1 MKSICLLLLLMCPFT
16 GFAQKDGETFS
27 EETRSLLRELDAA
40 IENKAHHHEALCT
53 RLQLLKDSMRTAD
66 TPNRIRLCKDIFDIY
81 ARFQTDSALTYLKHL
96 EAMPGREADPA
107 FPDFIKISRARV
119 LAVLGLYGDAIKL
132 LEQVPASLLDADTR
146 LYYYNICR
154 ATYGWMAD
162 YALVPEVRKDLMRT
176 TACYRDSIISLC
188 PEGIN
193 RNIVLADKA
202 LINNAPRRALELS
215 QNDLRQADTL
225 QSVYIYTNMAE
236 AYRSLHDVDK
246 RVACL
251 ARAALGDIKAGT
263 TEYMALQM
271 LAQAMYENGD
281 PERAYSYLLCSMED
295 ANFCKAR
302 LRAIEVSNIF
312 PIIDKA
318 YKQTL
323 KERRNIEHMLLYTL
337 AVLAVLLI
345 ASLFYQGK
353 VMRKLK
359 HTRKELAQAN
369 KALQEANAAQQQA
382 NEALR
387 EANEALQESNANLQL
402 TDKMKEEYI
411 ARYLNKCRDY
421 LDTLEEYRRNLLK
434 LAKARQH
441 EELMR
446 LLKSESFMAEEKQRF
461 YTDFDEAF
469 LRLFPHFIDRFNA
482 LLQPEARIY
491 PKHGEML
498 TTELRIFAL
507 IRLGVQESASIAHFL
522 NCSLATIYNYRSK
535 IRNRS
540 ICPKN
545 EFEKEV
551 MAI

>member
-1 MKSICLLLLLMCPFT
+1 MKSIFLLLLLMCPLA

-27 EETRSLLRELDAA
+27 EETRSLLHELDAA
-40 IENKAHHHEALCT
+40 IENKAHYQEALCA

-66 TPNRIRLCKDIFDIY
+66 TPGRIRLCKKIFDTY

-96 EAMPGREADPA
+96 EAVPGQKADPA
-107 FPDFIKISRARV
+107 YPDFIKISRARV
-119 LAVLGLYGDAIKL
+119 LAVLGLYGDAIRL
-132 LEQVPASLLDADTR
+132 LEQVPASQLDADTR

-162 YALVPEVRKDLMRT
+162 YAIVPEVQRDLRRT

-215 QNDLRQADTL
+215 ESDLRQADTL
-225 QSVYIYTNMAE
+225 QSIYIYTNMAA
-236 AYRSLHDVDK
+236 AYRTLRNEDK

-271 LAQAMYENGD
+271 LAQAMYEHGD

-302 LRAIEVSNIF
+302 LRAIEVSSIF

-318 YKQTL
+318 YKQTVR
-323 KERRNIEHMLLYTL
+323 EQRRIEHIFLYTL
-337 AVLAVLLI
+337 AVLAVLLL
-345 ASLFYQGK
+345 ASLFYQGR
-353 VMRKLK
+353 VMRKLGK
-359 HTRKELAQAN
+359 TRKELAQAN
-369 KALQEANAAQQQA
+369 EAQQQA

-421 LDTLEEYRRNLLK
+421 LDALEEYRRNLLK
-434 LAKARQH
+434 LAKARQN

-446 LLKSESFMAEEKQRF
+446 RLKSESFMAEEKQRF
-461 YTDFDEAF
+461 YMDFDEAF
-469 LRLFPHFIDRFNA
+469 LRLFPNFIDRFNA

-540 ICPKN
+540 TGPKN
-545 EFEKEV
+545 EFEKQV

>member
-1 MKSICLLLLLMCPFT
+1 MKSIFPLLLLVWPFL
-16 GFAQKDGETFS
+16 GFAQKDDKTFS
-27 EETRSLLRELDAA
+27 AQTKSLLQELDLA
-40 IENKAHHHEALCT
+40 IENKAHYQDALCAH
-53 RLQLLKDSMRTAD
+53 LQQLKDSLPAAD
-66 TPNRIRLCKDIFDIY
+66 TPRRINLCKEIFDIY
-81 ARFQTDSALTYLKHL
+81 ARFQTDSAFVYLKRI
-96 EAMPGREADPA
+96 EALQGQEGGPH
-107 FPDFIKISRARV
+107 FPEYVKISRARI
-119 LAVLGLYGDAIKL
+119 LGVLGLYGDAIKL
-132 LEQVPASLLDADTR
+132 LEQVPADRLDADMR

-154 ATYGWMAD
+154 STYGWMAD
-162 YALVPEVRKDLMRT
+162 YANIPDVQEDLKRI

-193 RNIVLADKA
+193 RDIVLADKE
-202 LINNAPRRALELS
+202 LINGSPDLALALS
-215 QNDLRQADTL
+215 QKDLRQADTL
-225 QSVYIYTNMAE
+225 QSIYIYTNMAA
-236 AYRSLHDVDK
+236 AYRALGDNDRH
-246 RVACL
+246 VACL
-251 ARAALGDIKAGT
+251 ARAALADIRAGT

-271 LAQAMYENGD
+271 LAQAMYEHGD
-281 PERAYSYLLCSMED
+281 AERAYSYLLCSMED

-318 YKQTL
+318 YKQTV
-323 KERRNIEHMLLYTL
+323 KEQRHIERLFIYIL

-353 VMRKLK
+353 VMRKLRT
-359 HTRKELAQAN
+359 TRKELAQAN
-369 KALQEANAAQQQA
+369 KALQEANISMQDT
-382 NEALR
+382 
-387 EANEALQESNANLQL
+387 NANLQL

-421 LDTLEEYRRNLLK
+421 LDTLEEYRRDLLK
-434 LAKARQH
+434 LAKARQN

-461 YTDFDEAF
+461 YMDFDEAF
-469 LRLFPHFIDRFNA
+469 LRLFPNFIDRFNA

-491 PKHGEML
+491 PKHEEML

-507 IRLGVQESASIAHFL
+507 IRLGVQDSASIAHFL
-522 NCSLATIYNYRSK
+522 NYSLATIYNYRSK

-545 EFEKEV
+545 EFEKQV
-551 MAI
+551 MGI